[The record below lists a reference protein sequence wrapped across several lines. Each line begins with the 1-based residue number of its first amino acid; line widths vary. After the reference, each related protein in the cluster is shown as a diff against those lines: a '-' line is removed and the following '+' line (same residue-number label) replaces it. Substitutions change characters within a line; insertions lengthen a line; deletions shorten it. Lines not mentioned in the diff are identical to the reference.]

1 MAFPAINTQEYRFNP
16 TGPYDTGLSVKTE
29 LTINATGS
37 SSLITQDAA
46 HATTAFTTA
55 NAELT
60 CNPNAK
66 AKSAT
71 RLYVKK
77 VDVSVSGQGYL
88 YIGHVTAVDVG
99 SDPETVTILEAA
111 SCTIPVGTR
120 LYSESF
126 APMLNGRIQD
136 VLAGASASVKAM
148 TVTILRGE
156 VVIVINYA
164 G

>member
-66 AKSAT
+66 AESAT

>member
-1 MAFPAINTQEYRFNP
+1 MALPAINTQEYRFNP
-16 TGPYDTGLSVKTE
+16 TGPYDAGLSVKTE

-37 SSLITQDAA
+37 SNIVTQDAA
-46 HATTAFTTA
+46 HATTAFTTGNA
-55 NAELT
+55 NLI

-66 AKSAT
+66 AESAT

-77 VDVSVSGQGYL
+77 SDVSVSGQGFL
-88 YIGHVTAVDVG
+88 YIGHITATNVG
-99 SDPETVTILEAA
+99 TDAETVTITEAA

-120 LYSESF
+120 LYSETF
-126 APMLNGRIQD
+126 TPMLNGRIQD

-148 TVTILRGE
+148 TVTISRGE
-156 VVIVINYA
+156 IMVVVNYA